1 MLLFC
6 TVACCFILFLCAPQL
21 VEARVGVY
29 GSGSPNHS
37 DLSMEQQ
44 LLEKVPAVEVLRPG
58 SWDNET
64 NGTLPRLWSYHFL
77 PVFLQAEAPLLDVEL
92 LRPVVGRRPIPSSIT
107 RLLVPPFNL
116 WHGSM
121 APVQNPKG
129 VEVWCGSNKLSV
141 RVNKQLL
148 GFRSVSSMIYLG
160 TCGVTQSTKNY
171 HYFQYSLNQCGTKR
185 MTMNGHLVYS
195 NMLRYSPEV
204 DGPVMRAQPLSLSI
218 QCHYNRFHYTYKVGY
233 LPEVNKSTLFKS
245 LKSKR
250 TFKLIA
256 YNARWESPLANEGFV
271 LGEPIYFEASTNFIA
286 KNEQV
291 FVNSCY
297 ASPSKKPASMPRVDV
312 IKNFGC
318 MVDSKRRRS
327 RSKFLSY
334 KMNVLR
340 FTIDAFAFPNIS
352 AKHLYLHCSIAVG
365 KRAVTQSAKSC
376 NFNRKSK
383 SWEELH
389 GPSSVCSCCDYVCGG
404 EFRPSHPGLL

>member
-218 QCHYNRFHYTYKVGY
+218 QCHYNR
-233 LPEVNKSTLFKS
+233 
-245 LKSKR
+245 
-250 TFKLIA
+250 
-256 YNARWESPLANEGFV
+256 
-271 LGEPIYFEASTNFIA
+271 
-286 KNEQV
+286 
-291 FVNSCY
+291 
-297 ASPSKKPASMPRVDV
+297 
-312 IKNFGC
+312 C

-404 EFRPSHPGLL
+404 EFRIDTVAPSINTMITNGPWMISRQGHDIVVFPVNEDNTVEAKKVPLLKDLSKKTWEDPLEKLVGEPSMWQEK